1 MAATLGG
8 EARRRSAVDSE
19 IHLFVVSHRNLTP
32 RTIHFTVAALGA
44 LAFAPF
50 PWVALWFCVT
60 AAVVLAGTWL
70 CARVERWRAA
80 TREAWG
86 VPALLGVT
94 TLNSVLYGVG
104 AAALWRTGNAIA
116 GAFAVLILAICIV
129 YSLMQ
134 YYAHPRLFYVVA
146 APYIAGFGYIIVAIA
161 AAHLPIGDYG
171 AIGAVACAAVALG
184 NLIYT
189 ARRNLA
195 GSRSALRQA
204 RALATEREQAAA
216 AANAAKSIFLATM
229 SHEIRTPLN
238 GVLGMAQ
245 AMAADELASAQR
257 ERLGIITQSGE
268 TLLAILNDVLDLSK
282 MEAGKLDLEAA
293 EFDLAAQIGGVCAA
307 FGALAE
313 AKGLELSWR
322 VSPEAEGVYLGDA
335 VRLRQLITNLVS
347 NGLKFTEVGQVS
359 VEADATAAGLILRV
373 RDTGVGIDAEALGR
387 LFEDFMQADAS
398 TTRRFGGTG
407 LGLAICRR
415 LSRMMGG
422 TIEAESELGRGAL
435 FTVTLPLERLRD
447 SEPAEASAAA
457 TEDAAELDA
466 VRVLAAE
473 DNEVN
478 RLVLKTLLAQVGVE
492 PRLVVNGRE
501 AVEAW
506 SREPWDVILMDV
518 QMPEM
523 DGPTAAREIRVR
535 EAAEGRSRT
544 PIIALTANVL
554 AHQIG
559 EYLDAGMDAHVAK
572 PIEAGR
578 LFAALQEALAMA
590 DEAAEP
596 DAARA

>member
-8 EARRRSAVDSE
+8 EARRRSAVDAE

-32 RTIHFTVAALGA
+32 RTIHFTAAALGA
-44 LAFAPF
+44 LAFAPL

-70 CARVERWRAA
+70 CTRVERWRAA

-94 TLNSVLYGVG
+94 TLNSVFYGVG

-116 GAFAVLILAICIV
+116 GTFAVLILAICIV

-146 APYIAGFGYIIVAIA
+146 APYIVGFGYIIAAIA
-161 AAHLPIGDYG
+161 VERLPVGDFG
-171 AIGAVACAAVALG
+171 VIGAVACAAVALG

-245 AMAADELASAQR
+245 AMAADDLASSQR

-313 AKGLELSWR
+313 AKGLDLSWR
-322 VSPEAEGVYLGDA
+322 ASPAAQGIYLGDA
-335 VRLRQLITNLVS
+335 VRLRQLVTNLVS
-347 NGLKFTEVGQVS
+347 NGLKFTEFGQVS
-359 VEADATAAGLILRV
+359 VEADATAAGLTLKV
-373 RDTGVGIDAEALGR
+373 RDTGVGIGAEALGR

-415 LSRMMGG
+415 LARMMGG
-422 TIEAESELGRGAL
+422 TIEAESEPGRGAL

-447 SEPAEASAAA
+447 SEPAEASAVA

-506 SREPWDVILMDV
+506 AREPWDVILMDV

-535 EAAEGRSRT
+535 EAAEGRART

-554 AHQIG
+554 AHQIS
-559 EYLDAGMDAHVAK
+559 EYLEAGMDAHVAK

-578 LFAALQEALAMA
+578 LFAVLQEALAMQ
-590 DEAAEP
+590 DEAVEP
-596 DAARA
+596 DAATA

>member
-1 MAATLGG
+1 MGSPWPPPLGG
-8 EARRRSAVDSE
+8 RRGVARRSNSE

-195 GSRSALRQA
+195 GSRSALQQA
-204 RALATEREQAAA
+204 RALAPEREQAAE
-216 AANAAKSIFLATM
+216 AANDAKCAFLATM

-245 AMAADELASAQR
+245 AMAADELADAQR
-257 ERLGIITQSGE
+257 ERLDVIRQSGE
-268 TLLAILNDVLDLSK
+268 ALLAILNDVLDLSK
-282 MEAGKLDLEAA
+282 IEAGKLELEAA
-293 EFDLAAQIGGVCAA
+293 EFDLAALIGGAPA
-307 FGALAE
+307 RRSRALAE
-313 AKGLELSWR
+313 AKGLALS
-322 VSPEAEGVYLGDA
+322 SA
-335 VRLRQLITNLVS
+335 
-347 NGLKFTEVGQVS
+347 
-359 VEADATAAGLILRV
+359 
-373 RDTGVGIDAEALGR
+373 
-387 LFEDFMQADAS
+387 
-398 TTRRFGGTG
+398 RR
-407 LGLAICRR
+407 RR
-415 LSRMMGG
+415 R
-422 TIEAESELGRGAL
+422 R
-435 FTVTLPLERLRD
+435 
-447 SEPAEASAAA
+447 
-457 TEDAAELDA
+457 
-466 VRVLAAE
+466 
-473 DNEVN
+473 
-478 RLVLKTLLAQVGVE
+478 
-492 PRLVVNGRE
+492 
-501 AVEAW
+501 
-506 SREPWDVILMDV
+506 
-518 QMPEM
+518 
-523 DGPTAAREIRVR
+523 
-535 EAAEGRSRT
+535 
-544 PIIALTANVL
+544 
-554 AHQIG
+554 
-559 EYLDAGMDAHVAK
+559 
-572 PIEAGR
+572 AGR
-578 LFAALQEALAMA
+578 L
-590 DEAAEP
+590 P
-596 DAARA
+596 RRSRRACGRSSTT